1 MLNVQRKGLDSARAV
16 IQLADGTVINVDE
29 SRIMSDGLTIEDVS
43 SESESFNIGFTSAKV
58 LTLSLLNYDEHYSTY
73 NFNGAV
79 VIPYIINNK
88 AEYKRGLYTVQT
100 PKYAGGMLSL
110 TCYDNVYKL
119 EKDMDA
125 DCLKL
130 PCTYAE
136 ALKAATDNC
145 GITLGTLE
153 FDNSDML
160 INELDKSI
168 TTYRQLAGYIM
179 QCAGSVLKANDEGI
193 LIICDYKRVFQ
204 KDDNLDGGHLDNYMT
219 GDNADGGNFTD
230 YNSGYTFDGGTFGD
244 RKDITIKYDI
254 SDLTAATDDTVI
266 TGIAVKIDDVTYMTG
281 ESGYVLDISGNPL
294 ITEDNVKTVLD
305 VLVRKYAGLRF
316 RKLSG
321 KIRSDF
327 RLESMDP
334 VCVEDYKGN
343 SYDCY
348 MTRVT
353 YTIRDKT
360 SISCDCKSDE
370 SNKNTGNSTVT
381 KLLKMADSSADRKV
395 QIERGLREKLQKE
408 LSEKIAKSSGFYTT
422 QQKSETGGYVY
433 YTHDKPTLEESTFIT
448 KWTAEAIA
456 LSMDGGKTYPYG
468 FTMTAKMI
476 MDAIAANKIAA
487 DYIGGGTLVLGGE
500 DNTQGVLQI
509 LDSSGAVIGS
519 WDEAG
524 LNAKKGKIGNLE
536 ITEDGFKAD
545 DNERIFL
552 QVIDGGVKIYAA
564 PREGEPSKGSFIR
577 ITKYGVQ
584 IESYGEIDFTC
595 IGAGTMNLT
604 GDIYVN
610 GKELKV

>member
-43 SESESFNIGFTSAKV
+43 SESESFSIGFTSAKV

-136 ALKAATDNC
+136 VLKAATDNC

-219 GDNADGGNFTD
+219 GDNAH
-230 YNSGYTFDGGTFGD
+230 
-244 RKDITIKYDI
+244 
-254 SDLTAATDDTVI
+254 
-266 TGIAVKIDDVTYMTG
+266 
-281 ESGYVLDISGNPL
+281 
-294 ITEDNVKTVLD
+294 
-305 VLVRKYAGLRF
+305 VR
-316 RKLSG
+316 
-321 KIRSDF
+321 
-327 RLESMDP
+327 
-334 VCVEDYKGN
+334 
-343 SYDCY
+343 
-348 MTRVT
+348 
-353 YTIRDKT
+353 
-360 SISCDCKSDE
+360 
-370 SNKNTGNSTVT
+370 
-381 KLLKMADSSADRKV
+381 
-395 QIERGLREKLQKE
+395 
-408 LSEKIAKSSGFYTT
+408 
-422 QQKSETGGYVY
+422 
-433 YTHDKPTLEESTFIT
+433 
-448 KWTAEAIA
+448 
-456 LSMDGGKTYPYG
+456 
-468 FTMTAKMI
+468 
-476 MDAIAANKIAA
+476 
-487 DYIGGGTLVLGGE
+487 
-500 DNTQGVLQI
+500 
-509 LDSSGAVIGS
+509 
-519 WDEAG
+519 
-524 LNAKKGKIGNLE
+524 
-536 ITEDGFKAD
+536 
-545 DNERIFL
+545 
-552 QVIDGGVKIYAA
+552 
-564 PREGEPSKGSFIR
+564 
-577 ITKYGVQ
+577 
-584 IESYGEIDFTC
+584 
-595 IGAGTMNLT
+595 
-604 GDIYVN
+604 
-610 GKELKV
+610 

>member
-1 MLNVQRKGLDSARAV
+1 
-16 IQLADGTVINVDE
+16 
-29 SRIMSDGLTIEDVS
+29 
-43 SESESFNIGFTSAKV
+43 
-58 LTLSLLNYDEHYSTY
+58 
-73 NFNGAV
+73 
-79 VIPYIINNK
+79 
-88 AEYKRGLYTVQT
+88 
-100 PKYAGGMLSL
+100 
-110 TCYDNVYKL
+110 
-119 EKDMDA
+119 
-125 DCLKL
+125 
-130 PCTYAE
+130 
-136 ALKAATDNC
+136 
-145 GITLGTLE
+145 
-153 FDNSDML
+153 
-160 INELDKSI
+160 
-168 TTYRQLAGYIM
+168 
-179 QCAGSVLKANDEGI
+179 
-193 LIICDYKRVFQ
+193 
-204 KDDNLDGGHLDNYMT
+204 MT

-294 ITEDNVKTVLD
+294 ITEDNVRTVLD

-348 MTRVT
+348 TTRIT

-395 QIERGLREKLQKE
+395 QIERELREKLQKE

-509 LDSSGAVIGS
+509 LDSLGNVIGS

>member
-1 MLNVQRKGLDSARAV
+1 
-16 IQLADGTVINVDE
+16 
-29 SRIMSDGLTIEDVS
+29 
-43 SESESFNIGFTSAKV
+43 
-58 LTLSLLNYDEHYSTY
+58 
-73 NFNGAV
+73 
-79 VIPYIINNK
+79 
-88 AEYKRGLYTVQT
+88 
-100 PKYAGGMLSL
+100 
-110 TCYDNVYKL
+110 
-119 EKDMDA
+119 
-125 DCLKL
+125 
-130 PCTYAE
+130 
-136 ALKAATDNC
+136 
-145 GITLGTLE
+145 
-153 FDNSDML
+153 ML

-294 ITEDNVKTVLD
+294 ITEDNVRTVLD

-348 MTRVT
+348 TTRIT

-395 QIERGLREKLQKE
+395 QIERELREKLQKE

-468 FTMTAKMI
+468 FKFTDTTYAVGTISTAGLTKLYQTVGNATDGTMTQA
-476 MDAIAANKIAA
+476 AI
-487 DYIGGGTLVLGGE
+487 
-500 DNTQGVLQI
+500 
-509 LDSSGAVIGS
+509 
-519 WDEAG
+519 
-524 LNAKKGKIGNLE
+524 NAKFYDNGTSRTANTVLSAPNGSAGPAKFRKLVM
-536 ITEDGFKAD
+536 AD
-545 DNERIFL
+545 LPIKQL
-552 QVIDGGVKIYAA
+552 TATQYAA
-564 PREGEPSKGSFIR
+564 LS
-577 ITKYGVQ
+577 
-584 IESYGEIDFTC
+584 ESEKKN
-595 IGAGTMNLT
+595 GT
-604 GDIYVN
+604 IYLVN
-610 GKELKV
+610 